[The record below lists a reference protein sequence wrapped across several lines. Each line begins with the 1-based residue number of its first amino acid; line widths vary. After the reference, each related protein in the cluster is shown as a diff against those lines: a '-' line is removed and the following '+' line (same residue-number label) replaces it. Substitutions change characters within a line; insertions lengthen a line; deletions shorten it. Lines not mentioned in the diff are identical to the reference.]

1 MKNSHKDSDSVE
13 YIRITPNGDQ
23 MKIRITWGKTTF
35 LILFLILMAMQLIE
49 SEKIEEIILFIERF
63 LS

>member
-1 MKNSHKDSDSVE
+1 MKKSHTDSDSVE

-23 MKIRITWGKTTF
+23 TKIRITWGKTTF